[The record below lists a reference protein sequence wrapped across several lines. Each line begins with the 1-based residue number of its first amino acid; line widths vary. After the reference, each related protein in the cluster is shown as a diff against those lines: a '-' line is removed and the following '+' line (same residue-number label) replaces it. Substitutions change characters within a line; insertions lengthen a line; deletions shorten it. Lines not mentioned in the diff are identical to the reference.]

1 MAKKNRSSRKKDVIV
16 WVRVPKE
23 LSLRKLKKLGLDEVA
38 CYGGDTCIAATSP
51 TQRAAIHVQ
60 GPKSKSLRQ
69 LLKNSGLN
77 PKAECFGGDTCI
89 V

>member
-1 MAKKNRSSRKKDVIV
+1 MPTKKRSRQKRDTIL

-23 LSLRKLKKLGLDEVA
+23 LSMKKLKKLGLEEA
-38 CYGGDTCIAATSP
+38 HCYGGDTCVTAT
-51 TQRAAIHVQ
+51 TLTKDATIFVQ

-69 LLKNSGLN
+69 LLKNTGLN
-77 PKAECFGGDTCI
+77 PRAECFGGDTCI